1 MNRFKSIRFGL
12 LAAAAVALLIAGGV
26 FSSSPVSAGGPTLT
40 VDSITL
46 EPGEEG
52 TIDLT
57 ALGIEAPGLAAWS
70 VTINNESGAV
80 VTIVGCTAHP
90 SGVCN
95 PRVGDNGPVTTTGAS
110 AGGLEGD
117 TVLATISLM
126 CGSAEGSSTF
136 GLKPLDTFAD
146 ATPGDAQDITAAL
159 VDGVVTC
166 ESTAP
171 PADTPTA
178 TPTDDGT
185 PADGTP
191 ADTAV
196 PPDGTPTIAPPPTGA
211 GGSGSGVPAW
221 LIATLAG
228 AGVALAAG
236 FGALKLSARR
246 S

>member
-46 EPGEEG
+46 APGAQG
-52 TIDLT
+52 TIDLV
-57 ALGIEAPGLAAWS
+57 ASGIADPGLGAWS
-70 VTINNESGAV
+70 VTINNETGAV

-95 PRVGDNGPVTTTGAS
+95 PRVDTNGPVITTGAN
-110 AGGLEGD
+110 ANGLPGD
-117 TVLATISLM
+117 TVLATITVM
-126 CGSAEGSSTF
+126 CSAAGSSTF
-136 GLKPLDTFAD
+136 GLEPPTTFAD
-146 ATPGDAQDITAAL
+146 ATLGDPQDITPAL
-159 VDGVVTC
+159 VDGTVTC
-166 ESTAP
+166 QAP
-171 PADTPTA
+171 PTA
-178 TPTDDGT
+178 TPVPPTDV
-185 PADGTP
+185 PP

-196 PPDGTPTIAPPPTGA
+196 PPTATAGITSPVVGT
-211 GGSGSGVPAW
+211 GGSGSGGVPAW
-221 LIATLAG
+221 LIASLAG
-228 AGVALAAG
+228 IGVAFAAG